1 MEEKA
6 ATTGQLSSGLVGEDA
21 EAGIETTDIESI
33 ERVYR

>member
-6 ATTGQLSSGLVGEDA
+6 PTMGQLSSGLVGEDV
-21 EAGIETTDIESI
+21 EAGIETDDIEKI